1 LTIKNY
7 GYTNNIVRIDL
18 TKGSINYESPGESFY
33 RTYLGGRALALYYLL
48 KELNTEID
56 PFDKENIL
64 IFSLGVTTGAKFP
77 GNSRFTIAS
86 KSPLTGGYGESEC
99 GGFWGAQLKHAGYDA
114 IVIKGKAKIP
124 SYIYIDDN
132 IIEIRNADNVW
143 GKDTAETE
151 TILKDYYK
159 NKKLQIA
166 CIGQGGENLV
176 RYASI
181 HNQSKHVGGRLGMG
195 AVMGSKN
202 LKAIVINIKNNKQN
216 IYNKDLIL
224 DKAKYFTNNFKKNPV
239 NNFLHL
245 HGTSSSVVALSNL
258 GILPTRNFQSGQF
271 ELAEKI
277 NGDKI
282 HELMGIKN
290 EICYGCPIGCKKII
304 KYNKDGIVIK
314 EEYGGPEY
322 ESVAAL
328 GSNCGIGDPVIVA
341 KANERCNAYGIDTI
355 STGNVIAF
363 AMESGEKGI
372 INDSQYDLK
381 FGNSEVLLKLIDEI
395 AFRQGLGNLLAEG
408 VKITAEKYGDDA
420 KKIAVHVKG
429 EESAMHEPRG
439 KIAVGLGYAVG
450 PKGADHLE
458 AEHDECFSDIE
469 SHFLKTMNPIGM
481 FNPLP
486 TTRLDL
492 KKVVQFKIL
501 QLVWSLYMCLD
512 ICCFVGPPGRT
523 FSFKDIVE
531 IVNGVTGW
539 DTTLYELLKVAERS
553 LNMAKVFNLKCG
565 KNIDDDSLPDRFFE
579 QLTGNG
585 PLEGKYIDKEKFSE
599 AVTQYYKLMGW
610 DNKGI
615 PSKEK
620 IEELELSELVD

>member
-1 LTIKNY
+1 MTIKNY
-7 GYTNNIVRIDL
+7 GYNNNIIRIDL
-18 TKGSINYESPGESFY
+18 NKEKITHESPGESFY

-48 KELNTEID
+48 KELSTNIN
-56 PFDKENIL
+56 PFDKDNIL
-64 IFSLGVTTGAKFP
+64 IFSTGVTTGAKFP

-114 IVIKGKAKIP
+114 IVIKGRAKTP

-132 IIEIRNADNVW
+132 NIEIRKADDIW

-151 TILKDYYK
+151 IILKDNLENK
-159 NKKLQIA
+159 NLQVA

-176 RYASI
+176 KYASI
-181 HNQSKHVGGRLGMG
+181 HNKSKHVGGRLGMG

-202 LKAIVINIKNNKQN
+202 LKAIVINIKTNKQK
-216 IYNKDLIL
+216 IYDKKTIL
-224 DKAKYFTNNFKKNPV
+224 DKAKYFANNFKKNPV
-239 NNFLHL
+239 NNILNL
-245 HGTSSSVVALSNL
+245 LGTSSSVVALSNL
-258 GILPTRNFQSGQF
+258 GILPTKNFQSGQF
-271 ELAEKI
+271 ELAENI
-277 NGDKI
+277 NGDRI
-282 HELMGIKN
+282 HELMGVKN
-290 EICYGCPIGCKKII
+290 EVCYGCPVGCKKII

-322 ESVAAL
+322 ESIAAL

-363 AMESGEKGI
+363 AMECGEKGI
-372 INDSQYDLK
+372 IKDEQYDLK
-381 FGNSEVLLKLIDEI
+381 FGNAEILLKLIDEI
-395 AFRQGLGNLLAEG
+395 AFKKGLGNLLAEG
-408 VKITAEKYGDDA
+408 VKNAAEKFGKEA

-458 AEHDECFSDIE
+458 AEHDECFNDIE
-469 SHFLKTMNPIGM
+469 SQFLKSMNPIGM
-481 FNPLP
+481 FEPLP

-492 KKVVQFKIL
+492 KKVVQFKTL

-523 FSFKDIVE
+523 FSFKDFVE

-553 LNMAKVFNLKCG
+553 LNMAKLFNLKCG
-565 KNIDDDSLPDRFFE
+565 KNIEDDSLPDRFFE
-579 QLTGNG
+579 KLTGNG
-585 PLEGKYIDKEKFSE
+585 PLVGENIEKDNFGK
-599 AVTQYYKLMGW
+599 AVSQYYKLMGW
-610 DNKGI
+610 DKKGF

-620 IEELELSELVD
+620 IEELGLSELVS